1 MPSVLEC
8 LPKGNSVS
16 CPSIPIRESPLPES
30 FLACPF
36 KQVPRFHTFP
46 TRNACYIQSGRNIQM
61 HRSTPSTEDLRRGF
75 QPLADHGFVFSNHM
89 LGSTHVNDAS
99 TTPHA
104 RPAELGFVFSNYL
117 FRSQHARTMRQ
128 RRHPS
133 SDHTGFVFSKPR
145 IRLTRSPARCVNRPR
160 RTRVRFASADISAL
174 RPDFVP

>member
-8 LPKGNSVS
+8 LPKCNSVS

-30 FLACPF
+30 FLSCPF

-99 TTPHA
+99 TTPPALPNLGSFFRITYSAPSTLAQCVNAATLAPTTLASFSQNHA
-104 RPAELGFVFSNYL
+104 FDSPDPRK
-117 FRSQHARTMRQ
+117 MRQ
-128 RRHPS
+128 SPPS
-133 SDHTGFVFSKPR
+133 NLGSFCKCRYLG
-145 IRLTRSPARCVNRPR
+145 
-160 RTRVRFASADISAL
+160 SA
-174 RPDFVP
+174 P